1 MWGAEAPCY
10 GAPFVKALLV
20 PQNRTV
26 ELPGRR
32 CVRDVITA
40 LKITPGTVM
49 VIRGDTLLTDG
60 EVVEADEEVE
70 IRSVI
75 SGGAPAER

>member
-1 MWGAEAPCY
+1 
-10 GAPFVKALLV
+10 VKALLI

-26 ELPGRR
+26 ELAGRR
-32 CVRDVITA
+32 RVRDVIAA
-40 LKITPGTVM
+40 LQITPGTVM

-60 EVVEADEEVE
+60 ELVEADEEIE

-75 SGGAPAER
+75 SGGAPVGD

>member
-1 MWGAEAPCY
+1 MRA
-10 GAPFVKALLV
+10 VLI

-32 CVRDVITA
+32 RVRDVITA
-40 LKITPGTVM
+40 LQITPGTVM
-49 VIRGDTLLTDG
+49 VIRGDSLLTDG
-60 EVVEADEEVE
+60 EVVEADEEIE

-75 SGGAPAER
+75 SGGAPIGA